1 MGCPGADLSRDIL
14 NLDTSF
20 VNALSPATLDLQDL
34 EAIRLILQGNS
45 IIDWVKLDF
54 QDIEQ
59 VDRFLRMQ
67 RIDPHDAGDIER
79 LRFVFNQAIN
89 YLEEH
94 HDIRFPE
101 ALRDPADVREIFL
114 IASSYTGRFRRRQA
128 LACMILKIMHTINH
142 MDAADLRHRA
152 PVSEA
157 ELFDRAERFIIEH
170 ADAMRRQ
177 GYPILAFYGSRK
189 TRTSVIQKLL
199 AKRDTLAATIFDKLR
214 FRIVVEEQREVAPV
228 IAWLTRTLFP
238 FNYVIPG
245 ESHNNLVNWRKL
257 KSEDQNYARLFN
269 DLQQL
274 KTRPTEW
281 LAGANPFSGSSYRMV
296 NFIVD
301 FPVRIDDLLVDLVG
315 EARFMLGSIV
325 YVMVEF
331 QVLDKATADANE
343 EGENSHQIYKG
354 RQRKT
359 VETRLLR
366 GALDRV
372 KDGA

>member
-1 MGCPGADLSRDIL
+1 MSRDIL
-14 NLDTSF
+14 NVDTSF
-20 VNALSPATLDLQDL
+20 VGAFSPASLDLQDL
-34 EAIRLILQGNS
+34 EAIRLILTGNS
-45 IIDWVKLDF
+45 VIDWVKLDLH
-54 QDIEQ
+54 DMEQ

-67 RIDPHDAGDIER
+67 RLDPQDPADIER

-94 HDIRFPE
+94 HDIRFPT
-101 ALRDPADVREIFL
+101 ALRDPEDVREIFL
-114 IASSYTGRFRRRQA
+114 AASSYTGRFRRRQA

-157 ELFDRAERFIIEH
+157 ELFDRAERYIIEH

-177 GYPILAFYGSRK
+177 GLPILAFYGSRK

-199 AKRDTLAATIFDKLR
+199 AKRDTVAATIFDKLR
-214 FRIVVEEQREVAPV
+214 FRILVEDQREVAPV
-228 IAWLTRTLFP
+228 LAWLTRTLFP
-238 FNYVIPG
+238 FNYVIPSQ
-245 ESHNNLVNWRKL
+245 SHNNLVNWRKL
-257 KSEDQNYARLFN
+257 RGEDANYNRLFGA
-269 DLQQL
+269 LQQL
-274 KTRPTEW
+274 KSRPQDW

-301 FPVRIDDLLVDLVG
+301 FPVRIDDLIAKSVG

-331 QVLDKATADANE
+331 QVLDRATADANE
-343 EGENSHQIYKG
+343 QGENAHEIYKD

-372 KDGA
+372 RDGA